1 MIRPSGL
8 AGCCILS
15 LALSAAIVSPG
26 TLEAQNSG
34 LPTGSKAPITIEAD
48 QGVEWRRKEQIYV
61 ARGNAVARQKQT
73 SIRADEL
80 IAHYRKSEGKKTQ
93 IWKVVATGN
102 VNIETAKETA
112 TGETAVYTV
121 DTGVFVLRGGDLMLK
136 NKSQTITATGRIE
149 YRDRDRRAY
158 VIGNAKVVDGKRIL
172 RADRFIAHLE
182 DARDDKVKVRRV
194 EARGNVVITTEDE
207 RRLRHP
213 DKGCGPDGRREADP
227 RQQSVERRKGD
238 RQPADR
244 RKPNGRA
251 DKRSAGSRR
260 RYENRNARAWPN
272 RQGKRKGKRIGA
284 AIRAVSPS
292 ARKRLEDDTF
302 VARQRSGA

>member
-1 MIRPSGL
+1 MIRHSGL

-15 LALSAAIVSPG
+15 LALSASIVSPG
-26 TLEAQNSG
+26 PIEAQNSG

-48 QGVEWRRKEQIYV
+48 RGVEWRRKERIYA
-61 ARGNAVARQKQT
+61 ARGNAVARQKRT

-80 IAHYRKSEGKKTQ
+80 IAHYRNSEGKKTQ

-158 VIGNAKVVDGKRIL
+158 VIGNAKVVDGERVL
-172 RADRFIAHLE
+172 RADRFIAYLE
-182 DARDDKVKVRRV
+182 DARNDKVKVRRV

-207 RRLRHP
+207 IIRALNGDYDTRTRVAVLTGDVKLTRGNNQLNGEKAIVNLQTGVSRMVGQVRVLLVP
-213 DKGCGPDGRREADP
+213 DEDTKTEAPARGRTGKA
-227 RQQSVERRKGD
+227 
-238 RQPADR
+238 
-244 RKPNGRA
+244 
-251 DKRSAGSRR
+251 
-260 RYENRNARAWPN
+260 NA
-272 RQGKRKGKRIGA
+272 KGK
-284 AIRAVSPS
+284 
-292 ARKRLEDDTF
+292 E
-302 VARQRSGA
+302 

>member
-207 RRLRHP
+207 
-213 DKGCGPDGRREADP
+213 
-227 RQQSVERRKGD
+227 V
-238 RQPADR
+238 
-244 RKPNGRA
+244 
-251 DKRSAGSRR
+251 
-260 RYENRNARAWPN
+260 
-272 RQGKRKGKRIGA
+272 
-284 AIRAVSPS
+284 IRASNGDYDTRTRVAVLTGDVKLTRGNNQLNGEKAIVNLQTGVSRMVGRISVLLVPDEDTKTETP
-292 ARKRLEDDTF
+292 ARGRTDKANAKGNE
-302 VARQRSGA
+302 